1 MKKHY
6 CVKACSEPALIDAV
20 WDKPFWQEIDS
31 VEIGLSHWPTQ
42 FEYEPATE
50 AKLQYDAENLYV
62 IFRVQDRYVQAVTAQ
77 PNGEVWKDSCVEF
90 FFAPYGKAGTSYF
103 NLEVNCC
110 GVPLMQHH
118 SGPRTGTGFV
128 DLERCGSIE
137 IAASL
142 QGPIETE
149 LTEPIVWT
157 LEYRLPFE
165 ILKQYPEV
173 EKPAAG
179 VRWRGNFYKC
189 ADNSSH
195 PHWMTWSPIQEERP
209 DFHRPEYFGT
219 LNFK

>member
-1 MKKHY
+1 
-6 CVKACSEPALIDAV
+6 
-20 WDKPFWQEIDS
+20 
-31 VEIGLSHWPTQ
+31 
-42 FEYEPATE
+42 
-50 AKLQYDAENLYV
+50 
-62 IFRVQDRYVQAVTAQ
+62 
-77 PNGEVWKDSCVEF
+77 
-90 FFAPYGKAGTSYF
+90 
-103 NLEVNCC
+103 
-110 GVPLMQHH
+110 MQHH

-128 DLERCGSIE
+128 DLERCRSIE

-195 PHWMTWSPIQEERP
+195 PHWLAWAPIQEERP